1 MKGRR
6 WLQDMSLLAQLRATP
21 NLLTLFRL
29 FTIPFLV
36 TNLLDHRN
44 RLALLLFV
52 MAGATDALD
61 GQIAR
66 RFGQS
71 TRVGQYL
78 DPIADKLMLS
88 TLFLT
93 ATHMHLVP
101 RYVTVLV
108 FARDLGILTISG
120 LLYFTGTL
128 REFRPSMVG
137 KLNTF
142 VQVTAVLMVLL
153 EAARAAQPFWGVRH
167 ALLVATAWL
176 APLSAA
182 QYAVIVIR
190 QVGQQAAPHV
200 VTALLVPSQADAV
213 LR

>member
-1 MKGRR
+1 M
-6 WLQDMSLLAQLRATP
+6 MSLLAQFRATP

-52 MAGATDALD
+52 LAGISDALD

-71 TRVGQYL
+71 TRLGQYL

-93 ATHMHLVP
+93 VTHLDLVP
-101 RYVTVLV
+101 RYVTILV
-108 FARDLGILTISG
+108 FARDLGILLISV
-120 LLYFTGTL
+120 LLFITGTV
-128 REFRPSMVG
+128 RDFRPSLAG

-142 VQVTAVLMVLL
+142 VQVTAVLLVLF
-153 EAARAAQPFWGVRH
+153 RASGSLRSWGGVLH
-167 ALLVATAWL
+167 ALLIATAWL

-182 QYAVIVIR
+182 LYAVRIIR
-190 QVGQQAAPHV
+190 VAGRKDVPASAFAEPVERTAATAERLVG
-200 VTALLVPSQADAV
+200 
-213 LR
+213 

>member
-1 MKGRR
+1 
-6 WLQDMSLLAQLRATP
+6 MSLLAQFRATP

-44 RLALLLFV
+44 RLALLLFL
-52 MAGATDALD
+52 MAGASDALD

-93 ATHMHLVP
+93 VTHIHLVP

-108 FARDLGILTISG
+108 FARDLGILVICG

-128 REFRPSMVG
+128 RDFQPSIMG

-142 VQVTAVLMVLL
+142 VQVTAVLLVLV
-153 EAARAAQPFWGVRH
+153 EAAGAAQPLWGVNH

-190 QVGQQAAPHV
+190 RVGRKPAARV
-200 VTALLVPSQADAV
+200 LAAVPV
-213 LR
+213 